1 MGARASPPGEQHV
14 QEAGVKTCLG
24 GCKPAGVAQLAVV
37 RVSYC
42 AWNSLGRKR
51 RAEQKQNHKK
61 RMVTLLRETEM
72 QKGMDFSDIYVWL
85 VYFLSSNSA
94 DKTML
99 IRL

>member
-1 MGARASPPGEQHV
+1 M
-14 QEAGVKTCLG
+14 
-24 GCKPAGVAQLAVV
+24 AQLAVV